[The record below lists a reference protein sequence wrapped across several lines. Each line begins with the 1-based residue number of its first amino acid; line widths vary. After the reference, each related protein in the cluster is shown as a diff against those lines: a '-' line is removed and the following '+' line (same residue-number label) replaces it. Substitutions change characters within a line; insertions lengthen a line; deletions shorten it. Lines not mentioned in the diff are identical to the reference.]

1 MRRQIRNVLL
11 VITAFL
17 LTILFCFFPNIQ
29 SRLTD
34 WKTFGKSENLSL
46 NPVEISV
53 ESTQTTLEKLKI
65 INNHILSVSVRPS
78 SRTVDGRDVEKTA
91 RKQINQLF
99 EKMKISYR
107 VNSDWKVTYK
117 KLYTYITKQNNTTTT
132 DTETSVSNV
141 KNLLVWYVT
150 LVPDAAQEDESV
162 NMIMD
167 AYTDQILAIDVY
179 SYEYT
184 QNWKD
189 IAKHIEDIPSGFL
202 SYLNLEQ
209 SEFGLKKNLLG
220 NASVLQQYEKAKSAK
235 NPYTKISGSGGV
247 YAIQNKNQ
255 TYIPVEWS
263 GYGFMINNVYNN

>member
-1 MRRQIRNVLL
+1 ML
-11 VITAFL
+11 
-17 LTILFCFFPNIQ
+17 FPNIQ

-117 KLYTYITKQNNTTTT
+117 NYIHTLQN
-132 DTETSVSNV
+132 
-141 KNLLVWYVT
+141 K
-150 LVPDAAQEDESV
+150 
-162 NMIMD
+162 I
-167 AYTDQILAIDVY
+167 I
-179 SYEYT
+179 
-184 QNWKD
+184 
-189 IAKHIEDIPSGFL
+189 
-202 SYLNLEQ
+202 
-209 SEFGLKKNLLG
+209 
-220 NASVLQQYEKAKSAK
+220 LQQQIRKLLCQML
-235 NPYTKISGSGGV
+235 KI
-247 YAIQNKNQ
+247 
-255 TYIPVEWS
+255 
-263 GYGFMINNVYNN
+263 F